1 MDLAQELPSPT
12 TITSASAGRD
22 PFAFID
28 LARLGRTDWWS
39 GVKAFLRI
47 LLWQVLVS
55 IPLAIA
61 LFFWRDTLPPM
72 FDEIAVLAGVTAG
85 WLIGLSGA
93 ARRSL
98 RRPLMS
104 LVSPDLRLDFSRI
117 ALGAGFWL
125 GANILIT
132 VATVLFYALV
142 YPETL
147 TRVSGD
153 FAWPR
158 AEVLAA
164 ALLSIVLFPLQAAGE
179 EMAFRGWMTQTLGQL
194 LRQRWLVALVVA
206 VVFALAHGSYHGLFA
221 LPLYIVMSLGLS
233 ALTLLDQRLELAIG
247 AHAANNIFVVIA
259 SLFLAAH
266 SARPTLFLNEVQA
279 TWWMSARAVVQFV
292 LIYAMA
298 RWLLRRREA

>member
-1 MDLAQELPSPT
+1 MPT
-12 TITSASAGRD
+12 TIAGAPAGGRD
-22 PFAFID
+22 SFAFID

-61 LFFWRDTLPPM
+61 LIFWRHALPPM
-72 FDEIAVLAGVTAG
+72 FAEVAVLAGVTAG

-93 ARRSL
+93 ARKSL

-132 VATVLFYALV
+132 MAMLLVYALA

-147 TRVSGD
+147 ARASGD
-153 FAWPR
+153 FAWPST
-158 AEVLAA
+158 EMLAA

-194 LRQRWLVALVVA
+194 LRRRWLVALVVA
-206 VVFALAHGSYHGLFA
+206 VAFALAHGSYHGLFA

-259 SLFLAAH
+259 SLFLTAH

-279 TWWMSARAVVQFV
+279 TWSMSARAVVQFA